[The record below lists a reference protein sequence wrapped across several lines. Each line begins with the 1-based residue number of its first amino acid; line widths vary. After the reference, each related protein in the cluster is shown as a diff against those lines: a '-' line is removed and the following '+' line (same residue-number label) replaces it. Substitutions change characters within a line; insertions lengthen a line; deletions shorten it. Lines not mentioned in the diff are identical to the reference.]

1 MKEKTFNGWFG
12 CCRMSSC
19 FYHERWCTYTV
30 QTGGWA
36 HTPEEQWLDEGS
48 LAGDSSSCPL
58 YQGRLQGCRAAEWPL
73 WVSEGSRI
81 HVWDNSHLKNFKQR
95 FLLLCSHMKLFNL
108 PHVSVC
114 LHTPSALWGL
124 SSSMVSSSTSCCPL
138 GSESSAGY
146 DSWTQRKAEVAC
158 TLTLK
163 HTCHDQ
169 VKNSF
174 RFILTYIVVY
184 KRVLPSYHI
193 HVGWSQHSGREPHH
207 QMSRMSETLL

>member
-1 MKEKTFNGWFG
+1 MHLHCPDWRVSTHTRGAVI
-12 CCRMSSC
+12 
-19 FYHERWCTYTV
+19 RWR
-30 QTGGWA
+30 QF
-36 HTPEEQWLDEGS
+36 S
-48 LAGDSSSCPL
+48 
-58 YQGRLQGCRAAEWPL
+58 GRLQFL
-73 WVSEGSRI
+73 SSLSGSTTGMQSSRMTSMGVWREQEIIHIWRI
-81 HVWDNSHLKNFKQR
+81 LNSVFYSFAHTWSF
-95 FLLLCSHMKLFNL
+95 FNL

-163 HTCHDQ
+163 HTRHDQ

-174 RFILTYIVVY
+174 WFILTYIVVY

-193 HVGWSQHSGREPHH
+193 HVGWSHHSGREPHH
-207 QMSRMSETLL
+207 QMSQMSETLL